1 MGFIKDM
8 EDNNMLVEA
17 CFYNQTSTMVNG
29 VVTQTYSDDP
39 DLTVDVLFWIGAK
52 AERQVSEKERPN
64 VAGLISFDYEDYT
77 VIIKEN
83 AKVVIGDSTYSV
95 IYVDNI
101 GNQNQ
106 VIQIPV
112 KRF

>member
-1 MGFIKDM
+1 MSFIKDM
-8 EDNNMLVEA
+8 AATNLLVEA
-17 CFYNQTSTMVNG
+17 KFYNKTTTMTNG
-29 VVTQTYSDDP
+29 VPSSTYSESP

-52 AERQVSEKERPN
+52 AERQVSEKFRPD
-64 VAGLISFDYEDYT
+64 VAGLISMDYEDYKVT
-77 VIIKEN
+77 INEN
-83 AKVVIGDSTYSV
+83 AKVEINGVTYSV

-101 GNQNQ
+101 ANQNQ